1 MSDMDRAIVRN
12 VIQDFPGLHTNADP
26 HDLKPGESVV
36 QINCGGPVKGKL
48 RSRPGLRYVDFSGG
62 NGGTSE
68 DVQAVYPMST
78 PAADYIVYQRTDG
91 YIILG
96 ADPA

>member
-1 MSDMDRAIVRN
+1 VPDLDRPLARAA
-12 VIQDFPGLHTNADP
+12 IQDFAGLNTNADP
-26 HDLKPGESVV
+26 HDLKPGEATI

-48 RSRPGLRYVDFSGG
+48 RSRPGLRFVDFSGG
-62 NGGTSE
+62 NGGTSA